1 MRNGMTFNDV
11 LESVDKMSLEEQ
23 ETLTEVMHRRI
34 IERKRAALVREIKE
48 AQKEFKDGSCQPVTP
63 SDLMKEI
70 LS

>member
-1 MRNGMTFNDV
+1 MKNKMTFNDV

-34 IERKRAALVREIKE
+34 VERKRAALVREIE
-48 AQKEFKDGSCQPVTP
+48 AAQQEFEDDSCQPATP